1 MAIDSPTG
9 VEEDAEVRAFR
20 DMRARERAAQTH
32 QPAAPAPP
40 TNPIAAQFAMQ
51 DTALPPAPVTPPASA
66 GEPEPVP
73 RPPPAAP
80 SRAKPAGGPPSPQR
94 ALASI
99 ATDEANA
106 QQALG

>member
-1 MAIDSPTG
+1 MAIDPATG
-9 VEEDAEVRAFR
+9 LEEDPEVRAFR
-20 DMRARERAAQTH
+20 DMQARERAAQTH

-51 DTALPPAPVTPPASA
+51 ATALPPAPVTPPGWAA
-66 GEPEPVP
+66 EPEPAPLPP
-73 RPPPAAP
+73 RAAP

-99 ATDEANA
+99 ATDEAN
-106 QQALG
+106 